1 MPGAPRP
8 PSKATKI
15 ALKILGRVKPE
26 ASRPYGQDEHSQLR
40 KPSMKSKQFVSVG
53 SQPIPHTFDGAL
65 G

>member
-8 PSKATKI
+8 PTKATRI

-26 ASRPYGQDEHSQLR
+26 ASRPYGNDEYDRLR
-40 KPSMKSKQFVSVG
+40 QPAMKSKKFVSVG
-53 SQPIPHTFDGAL
+53 SQPIPHTFDGSL